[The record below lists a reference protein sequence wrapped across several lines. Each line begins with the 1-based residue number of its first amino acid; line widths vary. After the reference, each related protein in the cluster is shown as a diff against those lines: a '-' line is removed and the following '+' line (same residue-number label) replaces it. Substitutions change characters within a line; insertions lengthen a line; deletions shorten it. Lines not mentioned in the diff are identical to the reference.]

1 MRKTLILS
9 SAVAA
14 TALTLSACGAGGGE
28 DQTVGTEADGVT
40 TLTVG
45 VSPVPH
51 GDILTFVDE
60 NLAEDA
66 GLDLEITEYT
76 DYTAPNKALVDG
88 DLDANYFQ
96 HLPYFESEVA
106 GQGYEL
112 AHFEGIHIEPFA
124 LFSESIDS
132 VDDLPDGA
140 AIGINNDPSN
150 QGRALDLLAQA
161 GVIGLND
168 GVDAASA
175 TIHDVADNPK
185 NLEFVEADAAQLA
198 RTLADVDA
206 AVINGNNALEAGLS
220 PTEDGILVE
229 DGEGNPYAN
238 FLAVR
243 AGDETNEALVALDG
257 LLRSDEVSQYI
268 EENWSDGA
276 VLPAF

>member
-14 TALTLSACGAGGGE
+14 TALTLSACGAGGGG
-28 DQTVGTEADGVT
+28 DMAVGTESAGVT

-51 GDILTFVDE
+51 GDILAFVDE
-60 NLAEDA
+60 NLAEEV

-96 HLPYFESEVA
+96 HLPYFESEVE

-112 AHFEGIHIEPFA
+112 AHFDGVHIEPFA
-124 LFSESIDS
+124 LFSESVES
-132 VDDLPDGA
+132 VEDLPDGA

-161 GVIGLND
+161 GVIGLSD
-168 GVDAASA
+168 GVDAATA

-198 RTLADVDA
+198 RTLTDVDA

-220 PTEDGILVE
+220 PTDDGILVE
-229 DGEGNPYAN
+229 EGEGSPYAN

-243 AGDETNEALVALDG
+243 AGDETNESLTALDE
-257 LLRSDEVSQYI
+257 LLRSEEVAQYI